1 MPRLDRGLCLRRMR
15 LRWMSLRR
23 MCLHW
28 MPLRVLLLCA
38 PALCGAASAALPG
51 PAPESQTSHWT
62 GSFLGRVEALA
73 LLETL
78 NADLLSH
85 DSATLTLERWCGAHR
100 LASPARVVALRVP
113 DVDKVPTP
121 GQRRELGVA
130 PAEAVRYRRVR
141 LMCGGLVLSEADNW
155 YVPGRLTAEM
165 NELLDTTDT
174 PFGAAVRPLHFQR
187 HTLSSTLLWLPL
199 PAGWETDAA
208 GARAL
213 RAGQPMPP
221 KLLEHRAVL
230 TLPDGTPFSEVV
242 ETYTSNVLA
251 FPMIQP

>member
-1 MPRLDRGLCLRRMR
+1 MPRLS
-15 LRWMSLRR
+15 RWM
-23 MCLHW
+23 CLKG
-28 MPLRVLLLCA
+28 LLLCA
-38 PALCGAASAALPG
+38 PALCGAASIPG
-51 PAPESQTSHWT
+51 PAPAAQASNWT

-85 DSATLTLERWCGAHR
+85 DSATLTLERWCGAHH
-100 LASPARVVALRVP
+100 LASPPRVAALRAP
-113 DVDKVPTP
+113 DIEKAPTAE
-121 GQRRELGVA
+121 QRRELGVA
-130 PAEAVRYRRVR
+130 PEEVVRYRRVR
-141 LMCGGLVLSEADNW
+141 LMCGSLVLSEADNW

-165 NELLDTTDT
+165 NRLLDTTDT
-174 PFGAAVRPLHFQR
+174 PFGVAVRALHFKR

-199 PAGWETDAA
+199 PEGWETNAV
-208 GARAL
+208 GTRAM
-213 RAGQPMPP
+213 RADQPMPP

-230 TLPDGTPFSEVV
+230 TMPDGTPFSEVV